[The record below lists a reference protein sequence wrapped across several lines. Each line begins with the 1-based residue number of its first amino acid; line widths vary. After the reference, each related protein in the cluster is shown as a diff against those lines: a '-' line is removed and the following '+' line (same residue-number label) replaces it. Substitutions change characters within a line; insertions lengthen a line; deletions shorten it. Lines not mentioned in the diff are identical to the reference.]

1 MLLSPYSAGTTL
13 IWDHCHLLFQ
23 SCNNSFLTGLQSLQ
37 NPMYLDTIIFLT
49 HCCYHT
55 VSLFQHLLWLHFL
68 PHQNSSAWPSSLSKI
83 CLTFSLPR
91 SLTWISCSNTRG
103 TVSPPGLFLSAG
115 IYSKLPPSPGCSSL
129 SFSDPTCPSWSI
141 SLMKPSL
148 ATLTS
153 EALFHLM
160 SEPCTL
166 PLNHMLFCSLIV
178 SCMHALSLNYILTLT
193 SQEHVFSLRVLF
205 KKQQS

>member
-1 MLLSPYSAGTTL
+1 MLLSPYSGGTTL
-13 IWDHCHLLFQ
+13 IWDHCHLLFR

-49 HCCYHT
+49 HCFYHA
-55 VSLFQHLLWLHFL
+55 VSLFQHLLWLPFPTTSKLLCLAFKPLQDLLNFL
-68 PHQNSSAWPSSLSKI
+68 S
-83 CLTFSLPR
+83 PR
-91 SLTWISCSNTRG
+91 SLTWIFCSNTQYCFTTRA
-103 TVSPPGLFLSAG
+103 VSAG
-115 IYSKLPPSPGCSSL
+115 IYSKLSPSPRCASL
-129 SFSDPTCPSWSI
+129 SFSDPTRPSWSI

-193 SQEHVFSLRVLF
+193 SQERVFSLRVLF